1 MRKKGYGI
9 VLAAMIGILGGCG
22 TSNTT
27 NIEQGMQ
34 LIEESDYE
42 AALTSFESAIAYGED
57 SELLY
62 RGEGLAYMG
71 LGEYESA
78 AEAFL
83 KSLGYA
89 DGSVS
94 DLQFDTNYYLASA
107 YYKLGEYESAEE
119 IYNAIIGLRPKET
132 DAYYLLAC
140 TLLQEGYYDATLL
153 DFEQA
158 FALDEDNLDLVTS
171 AYEEMEAAGFGEEGK
186 SYIQSMM
193 DEEGSRFT
201 DSQKGVL
208 YYYMGDYDNARIY
221 LDGAL
226 NGSDAKLSLIL
237 GQTYEQLGD
246 MNYAAVVYQ
255 TYLDANAPDAAVYNN
270 LGNCLMKQGKYDEAL
285 EAYEAGLALGDSSS
299 TQSLLFNQV
308 VANEYLGNFDTAKT
322 LLDEYLADYSDD
334 AAAQREAVFLSTR

>member
-1 MRKKGYGI
+1 MQKKGYGI
-9 VLAAMIGILGGCG
+9 VLAAVICVLTGCG
-22 TSNTT
+22 ASKTT

-34 LIEESDYE
+34 LIEESDYD
-42 AALTSFESAIAYGED
+42 AALESFESAIAYGED

-62 RGEGLAYMG
+62 RGEGIAYMG
-71 LGEYESA
+71 QGDYESA
-78 AEAFL
+78 VSAFL
-83 KSLGYA
+83 KSLENAG
-89 DGSVS
+89 GSVT

-107 YYKLGEYESAEE
+107 YYKLGEYEEAEK

-140 TLLQEGYYDATLL
+140 TLLKEGYYDAALL
-153 DFEQA
+153 DFEKA
-158 FALDEDNLDLVTS
+158 FALDADNLDLVTS

-186 SYIQSMM
+186 TYIQNMM
-193 DEEGSRFT
+193 DAEGSSFS

-255 TYLDANAPDAAVYNN
+255 TYLDANTPDASVYNN

-285 EAYEAGLALGDSSS
+285 EAFEAGLALGDSASR
-299 TQSLLFNQV
+299 QSLLFNQV

-322 LLDEYLADYSDD
+322 LLSEYLSVYSDD
-334 AAAQREAVFLSTR
+334 ADAQREAAFLETR